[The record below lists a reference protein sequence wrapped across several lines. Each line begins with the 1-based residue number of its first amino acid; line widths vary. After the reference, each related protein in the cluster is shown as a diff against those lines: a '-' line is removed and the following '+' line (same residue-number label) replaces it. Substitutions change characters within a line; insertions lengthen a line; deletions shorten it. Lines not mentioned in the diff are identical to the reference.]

1 MYDFCKTPKLPKYS
15 YDDRFK
21 KIGSPTSTNNSDS
34 RSPPTKFIEIEE
46 KSKKSTKL
54 TFEDFEIGKTLGEG
68 KFGVVMMARHR
79 KTGSLFALK
88 KIPKEMIKSHL
99 MVDQLAL

>member
-1 MYDFCKTPKLPKYS
+1 MQFCKARLTLSLKNRLTEVL
-15 YDDRFK
+15 RR
-21 KIGSPTSTNNSDS
+21 GV
-34 RSPPTKFIEIEE
+34 IEE

-68 KFGVVMMARHR
+68 KVGVVMMARHR

-99 MVDQLAL
+99 MVYQLAW